1 MQISINETGPCELTV
16 HYECGSEQIDA
27 KMADVLKSF
36 EKAPVRGFR
45 PGSKPSLD
53 AIKMQYRQQ
62 INEALK
68 RALAEQSFHDTL
80 FEHNIK
86 PLGTPNFTNLSLLAN
101 KFSCDFS
108 LRKKPDFEL
117 HPYKDLTIP
126 KQPMSQSINDMAQQ
140 MLQELR
146 VKCGDVVPFAPDDPV
161 QMGDS
166 IVIDYQAFDGEISL
180 DNLNGTQQTLIVG
193 KIGLP
198 GFDDALL
205 GMKLDEERS
214 FDILIPEGG
223 LPSVVGKNIKF
234 VVKLSGASKIT
245 PCPLNDELAVRI
257 GQKDYQALFDM
268 ITVAASNRHTET
280 LRAAHLK
287 QITARLVADNQIAV
301 PPWLILSEAQY
312 LAASAQL
319 QWDLL
324 SIEDRERFLQAA
336 EGNVKLSLILDKIRE
351 VEPEAQLSDYEVLE
365 MVKQNAVKTGQDPNQ
380 VLEEL
385 NKNGSLTIL
394 ASRIRDEYTLDFV
407 LKHTNIIE

>member
-1 MQISINETGPCELTV
+1 MQISINETSPCELTV

-117 HPYKDLTIP
+117 QPYKDLTIP

-146 VKCGDVVPFAPDDPV
+146 VKCGDVIPFTSDDTV

-180 DNLNGTQQTLIVG
+180 DNLNGVQQTLVVG

-234 VVKLSGASKIT
+234 VVKLSSAAKIT

-268 ITVAASNRHTET
+268 ITAAASNRHTEM
-280 LRAAHLK
+280 LRSAHLK
-287 QITARLVADNQIAV
+287 QLTAHLVADNQIAV
-301 PPWLILSEAQY
+301 PHWLTLSEAQY

-319 QWDLL
+319 QWDAL
-324 SIEDRERFLQAA
+324 SIEDKERFLQAA

-380 VLEEL
+380 VLESL
-385 NKNGSLTIL
+385 NTNGSLTIL

-407 LKHTNIIE
+407 LKHTNITE